1 MNKLIMALV
10 VCLMAVTSVAGHR
23 NHHNTMPTFPHGSR
37 YINTPGPS
45 GKYPGDGGGFWGRG
59 PYYHSYG
66 HGPGAHG
73 GHHRHHHHGNT
84 AAFVAGAVVG
94 ALTAPRTT
102 VVAGPM
108 PAITVDN
115 YATYSYT
122 RLPASKPV
130 KVQKTIWVPG
140 SYVTTY
146 TTSGQPVQTWVE
158 GHYDTVWTT
167 EWLP

>member
-1 MNKLIMALV
+1 MKKITLGLIVAL
-10 VCLMAVTSVAGHR
+10 MTIIAFGGHP
-23 NHHNTMPTFPHGSR
+23 NHHNTPPKFSFGNR

-73 GHHRHHHHGNT
+73 YRRGVVV
-84 AAFVAGAVVG
+84 VAPPPPCV
-94 ALTAPRTT
+94 T
-102 VVAGPM
+102 VVDHRL

-122 RLPASKPV
+122 RLPASKPI

-140 SYVTTY
+140 TY
-146 TTSGQPVQTWVE
+146 TTQYTSSGQPVQVWVE